1 MVGGEVWKVWDETI
15 TTGWMDGWM
24 EGIEGLLSARKNN
37 NNNNKLLLVIVVIN
51 LMGLVRM
58 DGRGLDR
65 QRAAYELVDGWVL
78 VLDFSC

>member
-37 NNNNKLLLVIVVIN
+37 NKLLLVIVVMN